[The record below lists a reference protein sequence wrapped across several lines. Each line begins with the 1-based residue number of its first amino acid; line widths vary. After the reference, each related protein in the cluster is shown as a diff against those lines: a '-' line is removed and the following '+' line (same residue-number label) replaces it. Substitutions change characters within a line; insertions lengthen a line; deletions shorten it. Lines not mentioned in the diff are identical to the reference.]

1 MQVFQRKD
9 SMPKN
14 PNIQGSLSFSLT
26 KDMMMMSTQSG
37 LQLQDQNSSS
47 TQSSGE
53 SGGGGEAASFVEHN
67 RYGCSSIVNTNL
79 PASWPPPCPETP
91 HFNGFL
97 APEYASQPTAL
108 SSHLEMM
115 GLASSRVPL
124 PHNIQEN
131 EPIFVN
137 AKQYHAILR
146 HRKHR
151 AKLEAQNKLIK
162 SRKPYLHESRH
173 LHALKRARGS
183 GGRFLNTKKLQEP
196 SNSLCGGGNIN
207 GSSSSSDH
215 NMFQNTP
222 FRFSG
227 YPSTHH
233 VSALM
238 SGT

>member
-9 SMPKN
+9 SMPTN
-14 PNIQGSLSFSLT
+14 TNIQGSQSFSLT
-26 KDMMMMSTQSG
+26 KDMMMMSTQSS
-37 LQLQDQNSSS
+37 LQLQDQDSSS

-53 SGGGGEAASFVEHN
+53 SGGGCEVASFVEHN

-79 PASWPPPCPETP
+79 PDSVFPLPTSDLASWPPPCPETP

-108 SSHLEMM
+108 SHLEMM

-146 HRKHR
+146 RRKHR

-173 LHALKRARGS
+173 LHALKRVRGS
-183 GGRFLNTKKLQEP
+183 GGRFLNTKKVQD
-196 SNSLCGGGNIN
+196 
-207 GSSSSSDH
+207 SS
-215 NMFQNTP
+215 NTP

-227 YPSTHH
+227 YPSTHY

-238 SGT
+238 LGT